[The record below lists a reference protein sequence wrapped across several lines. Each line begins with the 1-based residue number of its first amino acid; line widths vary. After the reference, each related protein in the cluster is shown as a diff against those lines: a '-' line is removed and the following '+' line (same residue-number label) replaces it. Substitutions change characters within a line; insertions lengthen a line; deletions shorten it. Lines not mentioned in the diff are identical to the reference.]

1 MIMKNSNSNFF
12 FFFLDGITLK
22 ILFLYS
28 LWKENERNNRVDEK

>member
-12 FFFLDGITLK
+12 FFFDGITLK

-28 LWKENERNNRVDEK
+28 LWKENERNNMVDEK